1 MASQLRLHVLL
12 PLAFLGLIGA
22 AFGVYTM
29 GKAPGG
35 GNDAGVPLITT
46 HPDKT
51 KPKPAPQ
58 ATDDWVKGLE
68 AWCGGF
74 QAQYLKIDEPQALAD
89 YESVVGEYVELWD
102 AVQPAFIKLGLP
114 PQKRDTAL
122 ALRRNI
128 DETASKMRWV
138 FNRFQ
143 ALDVAAIQNQ
153 LDELDALDTERVA
166 LLRRLGAGTCLDEK
180 NKGVARLAIQQA
192 PLLINSQLQRY
203 GKVVVLFYEPGAK
216 LRLDSD
222 PRGARRSSPR
232 ACRLRV
238 GERLQEPRG
247 RAARLAVQRAAVAH
261 GADLHAGPQPEG
273 PHRRLLRSHGDR
285 SGRQERLMAAE
296 RAVDLQGVEVDRRS
310 ARKDG
315 REVVALRCVDTGMNG
330 FVVECDVYPVDAV
343 RVEPLRPGPY
353 TFATRAQADA
363 FMDEAAKALTYL
375 GCEL

>member
-29 GKAPGG
+29 GKAPSGG
-35 GNDAGVPLITT
+35 SGDPGVPLITT

-58 ATDDWVKGLE
+58 ATDEWVNGLE

-102 AVQPAFIKLGLP
+102 AVQPTFIKLGLP
-114 PQKRDTAL
+114 PQKRATAL

-180 NKGVARLAIQQA
+180 NKGVAHLAIQRA

-203 GKVVVLFYEPGAK
+203 GKVVVLFYEPGASY
-216 LRLDSD
+216 DSIQT
-222 PRGARRSSPR
+222 REARAGA
-232 ACRLRV
+232 L
-238 GERLQEPRG
+238 
-247 RAARLAVQRAAVAH
+247 LA
-261 GADLHAGPQPEG
+261 HAGFVSVNVSNNREVGQLASQYNVLQSPTVGAPKSG
-273 PHRRLLRSHGDR
+273 PSVTTPAWPGT
-285 SGRQERLMAAE
+285 AVTV
-296 RAVDLQGVEVDRRS
+296 RAV
-310 ARKDG
+310 
-315 REVVALRCVDTGMNG
+315 VAATATR
-330 FVVECDVYPVDAV
+330 V
-343 RVEPLRPGPY
+343 RVIPESVMGSSS
-353 TFATRAQADA
+353 ATDA
-363 FMDEAAKALTYL
+363 L
-375 GCEL
+375 